1 MDLDGMAPSRR
12 LGILAATILGS
23 SMAFIDSTVVNVI
36 LPRLQ
41 TEFSASASQIQWL
54 VEAYLLF
61 LSALI
66 LLGGAL
72 GDRYGRK
79 MIYEIGT
86 TVFVLSSLACGISQ
100 SLTELTIARSIQG
113 VGGALLAPG
122 SLAILNASF
131 PKEERGRA
139 IGTWSGFSAI
149 TAALGPVIGGWLSDH
164 ASWRWVF
171 LINFPLGILT
181 VYFTRRFVPEQ
192 CGESWKTRLD
202 IRGSVISILG
212 LAAITFALV
221 KSSQLGFQDAR
232 IMISLGTGIL
242 LMILFVQ
249 GEAGTQ
255 DPLMPLSLF
264 RSRAFVGANICTL
277 LLYGALGAVFYFL
290 PFNLIQVQGF
300 TATETGAANLPF
312 VIILFSFSR
321 ASGGLYDRVG
331 PRIPL
336 TLGSLIVGIS
346 FLLLGFLPGLH
357 ASYWSGFFPGLFV
370 FGVGMSLCVAP
381 LTSTVLGSV
390 SVEHSG
396 LSSGFNNAVAR
407 LSGLIAI
414 AIMTTLVLTSFEY
427 HLKSRLVK
435 IEMPDQQKQSVVEH
449 ASQLAG
455 IRGPAIAEDEIK
467 RSYLDSFRELM
478 EVCFILSMG
487 SALCAFSLL
496 RNRRS
501 EE

>member
-1 MDLDGMAPSRR
+1 MTSSRR
-12 LGILAATILGS
+12 FGILAATILGS

-41 TEFSASASQIQWL
+41 TEFNASASQIQWL

-79 MIYEIGT
+79 MIFEIGAT
-86 TVFVLSSLACGISQ
+86 IFVLSSLACGVSQ
-100 SLTELTIARSIQG
+100 SLMQLTIARSIQG
-113 VGGALLAPG
+113 IGGALLAPG

-139 IGTWSGFSAI
+139 IGTWSGFSAM

-171 LINFPLGILT
+171 LINLPLGILT
-181 VYFTRRFVPEQ
+181 VYFTRRFVPER
-192 CGESWKTRLD
+192 CGETWKTRLD

-212 LAAITFALV
+212 LAAITFALIE
-221 KSSQLGFQDAR
+221 SSRLGFRDPR
-232 IMISLGTGIL
+232 ILSSLGVGIL
-242 LMILFVQ
+242 LMILFVR
-249 GEAGTQ
+249 GEAGIK

-312 VIILFSFSR
+312 VVIIFLFSQ
-321 ASGGLYDRVG
+321 ASGGLYDRFG

-336 TLGSLIVGIS
+336 TVGSLIVGVS

-357 ASYWSGFFPGLFV
+357 AGYWSGFFPGLFT

-390 SVEHSG
+390 PVAHSG

-407 LSGLIAI
+407 LSSLIAI
-414 AIMTTLVLTSFEY
+414 AVMTTLVLISFES
-427 HLKSRLVK
+427 HLKTRLMK
-435 IEMPDQQKQSVVEH
+435 IEMPDQQKQSVVDH

-455 IRGPAIAEDEIK
+455 IRGPQIAEDEIK
-467 RSYLDSFRELM
+467 RSYLDSFRQLM
-478 EVCFILSMG
+478 EVCFILSLG
-487 SALCAFSLL
+487 SALCASCLL
-496 RNRRS
+496 SKGRK
-501 EE
+501 